1 MIRSSIAKITPA
13 GSGSEIGGLN
23 TDRSGQYE
31 KAHNGMSRKDWREE
45 RESDGPGGNCEAN
58 SPYLSNAANTSRI
71 SILLAVNVYGPG
83 ATHFFM
89 HTG

>member
-1 MIRSSIAKITPA
+1 MAKITPA
-13 GSGSEIGGLN
+13 WSGSEIGGLN
-23 TDRSGQYE
+23 TDRCGQYE

-71 SILLAVNVYGPG
+71 SILLAIRKQRPAFVFDFSPN
-83 ATHFFM
+83 
-89 HTG
+89 